1 MQLVA
6 VTFDVVEPALA
17 ATFWAGLLGRDV
29 AVETGGARLVP
40 GDETQVG
47 LRFVAVA
54 TEPPGPHRVHLHVT
68 SSSPGDQRDTVT
80 RAIAL
85 GGRPID
91 VGQRPDEGHI
101 VLADPCGVELCVI
114 EPGNTYLAGT
124 GLLGEVACDG
134 TRAVGLFWRDALEWP
149 LVWDRDEETA
159 VQSPH
164 GGTKL
169 AWGGPPIA
177 PKIARNRARFD
188 LAAADPRGEAARLVA
203 LGAIELGTARRRH
216 RARRSRRQRVHDQRR
231 GARPPSTM
239 TARSSPG
246 GRSWLRRR
254 ARAAM
259 SRREH
264 GRPTAVGVR
273 SEQPDRSW
281 RYRP

>member
-1 MQLVA
+1 MSVHLVA

-29 AVETGGARLVP
+29 VDETGGACLVP

-47 LRFVAVA
+47 LRFVAIA
-54 TEPPGPHRVHLHVT
+54 TEHPGPHRVHLHVT
-68 SSSPGDQRDTVT
+68 SSSPGDQHHKAEQAV
-80 RAIAL
+80 AL

-91 VGQRPDEGHI
+91 VGQRPDEGHL

-134 TRAVGLFWRDALEWP
+134 TRAVGLFWRTRLGWP

-169 AWGGPPIA
+169 AWGGRPIA
-177 PKIARNRARFD
+177 PKIGRNRARLD
-188 LAAADPRGEAARLVA
+188 LAAADPGGEADRLVA
-203 LGAIELGTARRRH
+203 LGAVELEHATASSSSPIPTATSSRSASCSDAAATSTRRDRAH
-216 RARRSRRQRVHDQRR
+216 VRARILS
-231 GARPPSTM
+231 
-239 TARSSPG
+239 
-246 GRSWLRRR
+246 
-254 ARAAM
+254 
-259 SRREH
+259 
-264 GRPTAVGVR
+264 
-273 SEQPDRSW
+273 
-281 RYRP
+281 